1 MDLNPISLWF
11 IGQHLKGNVLHP
23 GWPSLFLPRW
33 FECVCVTAFQLSRDS
48 FSCSL
53 YFEVLSSRLV
63 SVSPIDMGMRDCV
76 SVFPVHLN
84 KLLNVNP

>member
-33 FECVCVTAFQLSRDS
+33 FEYVCVTAFQLSRDS

-53 YFEVLSSRLV
+53 HFEVLSCRLV
-63 SVSPIDMGMRDCV
+63 SVSLIDMAVRDSV
-76 SVFPVHLN
+76 SVFPLHLN
-84 KLLNVNP
+84 KL